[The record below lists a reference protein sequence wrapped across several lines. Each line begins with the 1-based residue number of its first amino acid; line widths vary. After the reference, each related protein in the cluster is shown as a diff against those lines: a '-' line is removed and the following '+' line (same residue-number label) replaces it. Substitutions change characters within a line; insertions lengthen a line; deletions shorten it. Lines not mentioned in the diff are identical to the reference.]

1 MILFIS
7 IVVLL
12 LSVFI
17 LYNNFSKNKN
27 SLYLCCSLIFMSISA
42 LLHHYTVISPN
53 RFWIAIL
60 VGHTIPLAFL
70 TGPFLFFYVRSSL
83 RVSSQMSKIDYIHFL
98 PFVISLIS
106 IFPYYFTDFDTK
118 LKIAQLLIEKPFYII
133 KINFSWLYPSFINI
147 LLRPFFVFGYSIW
160 SFILLYRYNK
170 KNKKMQL
177 NKEQE
182 NITFNWLIVFN
193 SIMVL
198 ISLGYTYL
206 TLHFYNSL
214 QTAKKLNEI
223 NSSIF
228 GYILVMLFCLIPIF
242 ILIFPEILY
251 GLHKIKKVKK
261 SQWIGYKEN
270 HESLEETSV
279 LILEFVKIE
288 ENLIN
293 PNFMIN
299 DICLALSIKSQD
311 VMYCFNAILK
321 TKFTTL
327 KKELRVE
334 IAKKEIMNGK
344 LLSHSME
351 GVWIKSG
358 FSSKTSFFVSFKE
371 VTGMTPLEYLKSLDH

>member
-1 MILFIS
+1 
-7 IVVLL
+7 
-12 LSVFI
+12 
-17 LYNNFSKNKN
+17 
-27 SLYLCCSLIFMSISA
+27 MSISA
-42 LLHHYTVISPN
+42 LLHHYTVISPS

-70 TGPFLFFYVRSSL
+70 TGPFLFFYVRNSL
-83 RVSSQMSKIDYIHFL
+83 RVSFQMSKIDYIHFL

-118 LKIAQLLIEKPFYII
+118 LKIAQLLIEKPSYII
-133 KINFSWLYPSFINI
+133 KINLSWLYPSFINI

-261 SQWIGYKEN
+261 SQWIEYKEN
-270 HESLEETSV
+270 HESLEEISV
-279 LILEFVKIE
+279 LILEFVKKE

-293 PNFMIN
+293 PNFMIK
-299 DICLALSIKSQD
+299 DICLALGIKSQD

-371 VTGMTPLEYLKSLDH
+371 VTGMTPLEYLKSLEH